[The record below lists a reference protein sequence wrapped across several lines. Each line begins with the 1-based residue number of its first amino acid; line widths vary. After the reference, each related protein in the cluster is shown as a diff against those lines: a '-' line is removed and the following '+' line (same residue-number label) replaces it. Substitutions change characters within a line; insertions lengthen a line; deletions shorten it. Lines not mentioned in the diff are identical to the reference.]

1 MNSFIYRGT
10 LVHQRHEPLGHRFR
24 YPLFMLYVD
33 LAELP
38 GLFDGK
44 LLWSARRAALA
55 WFRRADHVGDPAE
68 PLIDSVRAMVAKAT
82 GNTSAGPCGY

>member
-1 MNSFIYRGT
+1 MNSCIYRGT